1 MMYWNTSID
10 KLLTE
15 IMLKM
20 ENGLQNFFLIFF
32 QRVYWGHEYAIRNLE
47 YAQHVEKDNSYIAKK
62 LEWARVSINIPRFFP
77 YKSPP
82 PPQTAS
88 KGGIPKRGCLSNSL
102 SLDTNVLVCGLCICP
117 S

>member
-32 QRVYWGHEYAIRNLE
+32 QRVYCGHEYAIRNLE

-77 YKSPP
+77 YKPP
-82 PPQTAS
+82 PSPKS
-88 KGGIPKRGCLSNSL
+88 VKGRYTKKRLP
-102 SLDTNVLVCGLCICP
+102 VQ
-117 S
+117 